1 LGDPHA
7 AVAAPTTASAPRRV
21 HPRLLM
27 SHGLPGAVFCT
38 PPRRWLGRRVDEDN
52 DQQEGGEIRSA
63 VAPAEAAGDRVDAW
77 LAKLWPDLSRSR
89 VQGLIGAGK
98 LTADGAPVT
107 HAKDKPRVGARY
119 DLTLPPPEP
128 AAPLPEHLP
137 LTIAYEDEHLIV
149 VDKAS
154 GMAMHPAPGSMRGTL
169 VNALL
174 AHCGDSLSGIGGV
187 ARPGIVHRID
197 KDTTG
202 LVVVAKHDAAH
213 TGLAALFAKHDLERV
228 YYAVTRGAPLERA
241 ARIENRLIRSSEDRR
256 KYVVARNPDTEAGKV
271 AITDYWTIEAY
282 GQQAGA
288 SVGRP
293 AAALLECRLHTG
305 RTHQIRA
312 HMAHLGCPLIGDPL
326 YGKQRA
332 FKAEGPHAEEAAAAV
347 AAFPRQ
353 ALHAAVLGFK
363 HPISGRELR
372 FESPL
377 PQDLA
382 ALLDLLR
389 KL

>member
-1 LGDPHA
+1 VSDEREEISETRTA
-7 AVAAPTTASAPRRV
+7 IAPD
-21 HPRLLM
+21 
-27 SHGLPGAVFCT
+27 GA
-38 PPRRWLGRRVDEDN
+38 
-52 DQQEGGEIRSA
+52 GE
-63 VAPAEAAGDRVDAW
+63 RVDAW

-98 LTADGAPVT
+98 LSVDGALVT

-119 DLTLPPPEP
+119 ELTLPPPEP
-128 AAPLPEHLP
+128 AAPLPEKLP
-137 LTIAYEDEHLIV
+137 LNIAFEDEHLIV
-149 VDKAS
+149 IDKAS

-169 VNALL
+169 VNAVL
-174 AHCGDSLSGIGGV
+174 AHCGESLSGIGGV

-213 TGLAALFAKHDLERV
+213 TGLAKLFAKHTIERV
-228 YYAVTRGAPLERA
+228 YYAVTRGAPKDRA
-241 ARIENRLIRSSEDRR
+241 ARIENTLVRSGEDRR
-256 KYVVARNPDTEAGKV
+256 KYVVARNAETNAGKR
-271 AITDYWTIEAY
+271 AITDYWTIESF
-282 GQQAGA
+282 GQQSGA
-288 SVGRP
+288 SVGRA
-293 AAALLECRLHTG
+293 AAALIECRLHTG

-332 FKAEGPHAEEAAAAV
+332 FKAEGSHAEDAATAV

-363 HPISGRELR
+363 HPVTGAELR
-372 FESPL
+372 FESAL
-377 PQDLA
+377 PADFD
-382 ALLDLLR
+382 ALLVALR
-389 KL
+389 RL

>member
-1 LGDPHA
+1 
-7 AVAAPTTASAPRRV
+7 
-21 HPRLLM
+21 M
-27 SHGLPGAVFCT
+27 SEP
-38 PPRRWLGRRVDEDN
+38 DEDF
-52 DQQEGGEIRSA
+52 ETGEVREAI
-63 VAPAEAAGDRVDAW
+63 APADAGDRVDAW
-77 LAKLWPDLSRSR
+77 LGKLWPDLSRSR

-98 LTADGAPVT
+98 LSVDGTLVT
-107 HAKDKPRVGARY
+107 HAKDKPRIGARY
-119 DLTLPPPEP
+119 ELILPPPEP
-128 AAPLPEHLP
+128 AAPQPEAMP
-137 LTIAYEDEHLIV
+137 INVVFEDAHLII

-213 TGLAALFAKHDLERV
+213 QGLAKLFAKHDLDRV
-228 YYAVTRGAPLERA
+228 YYAVTRGAPNDRVGT
-241 ARIENRLIRSSEDRR
+241 IENRLARSNEDRR
-256 KYVVARNPDTEAGKV
+256 KYVVVRDPKSEAGKHAV
-271 AITDYWTIEAY
+271 TQYWTIESF
-282 GQQAGA
+282 GQQPDAA
-288 SVGRP
+288 IGRP

-312 HMAHLGCPLIGDPL
+312 HLTHLGCPLIGDPL

-332 FKAEGPHAEEAAAAV
+332 FRADGPHADEAAHAV

-353 ALHAAVLGFK
+353 ALHAAVLGFV
-363 HPISGRELR
+363 HPITGEELR
-372 FESPL
+372 FESEL
-377 PQDLA
+377 PADMADL
-382 ALLDLLR
+382 LTILR

>member
-1 LGDPHA
+1 MSGEDEESEDGE
-7 AVAAPTTASAPRRV
+7 VRV
-21 HPRLLM
+21 
-27 SHGLPGAVFCT
+27 
-38 PPRRWLGRRVDEDN
+38 
-52 DQQEGGEIRSA
+52 A
-63 VAPAEAAGDRVDAW
+63 VAPAEGAGERVDAW

-98 LTADGAPVT
+98 LRVDGVPVA
-107 HAKDKPRVGARY
+107 HAKDKPRPRARY
-119 DLTLPPPEP
+119 ELTLPPPAP
-128 AAPLPEHLP
+128 AAPQPEKLP
-137 LTIAYEDEHLIV
+137 LNIVFEDEHLIV

-187 ARPGIVHRID
+187 ARPGVVHRID

-213 TGLAALFAKHDLERV
+213 AGLAKLFAKHDLERV
-228 YYAVTRGAPLERA
+228 YYAVTRGAPKERS
-241 ARIENRLIRSSEDRR
+241 ARIENRLVRSSEDRR
-256 KYVVARNPDTEAGKV
+256 KYVVARNPDTEAGKA
-271 AITDYWTIEAY
+271 AITDYWTVESY
-282 GQQAGA
+282 GQQSGAAAGRA
-288 SVGRP
+288 

-312 HMAHLGCPLIGDPL
+312 HLAHLSCPLVGDPL

-347 AAFPRQ
+347 GAFPRQ

-363 HPISGRELR
+363 HPVTGEELR
-372 FESPL
+372 FESAL
-377 PQDLA
+377 PDDIG
-382 ALLDLLR
+382 ALLAVLR
-389 KL
+389 RL

>member
-1 LGDPHA
+1 
-7 AVAAPTTASAPRRV
+7 
-21 HPRLLM
+21 M
-27 SHGLPGAVFCT
+27 E
-38 PPRRWLGRRVDEDN
+38 DEVE
-52 DQQEGGEIRSA
+52 QETDGGEVRAA
-63 VAPAEAAGDRVDAW
+63 VAPADAGDRVDAW
-77 LAKLWPDLSRSR
+77 LGKLWPDLSRSR

-98 LTADGAPVT
+98 LTVDGAPVT
-107 HAKDKPRVGARY
+107 HAKDKPRTGARY
-119 DLTLPPPEP
+119 ELLLPPPEP
-128 AAPLPEHLP
+128 AAPQPEVLP
-137 LTIAYEDEHLIV
+137 LNIVYEDEHLVV
-149 VDKAS
+149 VDKAM

-213 TGLAALFAKHDLERV
+213 TRLAKLFAKHDLERV
-228 YYAVTRGAPLERA
+228 YYAVTRGAPKDRA
-241 ARIENRLIRSSEDRR
+241 ARIENKLVRSGEDRR
-256 KYVVARNPDTEAGKV
+256 KYVVARNPETEAGKL
-271 AITDYWTIEAY
+271 ATTDYWTVESY
-282 GQQAGA
+282 GQQSGTAI
-288 SVGRP
+288 GRA

-312 HMAHLGCPLIGDPL
+312 HLTHLGCPLIGDPL
-326 YGKQRA
+326 YGKKRA
-332 FKAEGPHAEEAAAAV
+332 FKAEGPHADEAAAAV

-363 HPISGRELR
+363 HPITGDELR
-372 FESPL
+372 FESEL
-377 PQDLA
+377 PADMT
-382 ALLDLLR
+382 ALIEILK

>member
-1 LGDPHA
+1 MTNDEEDIE
-7 AVAAPTTASAPRRV
+7 AP
-21 HPRLLM
+21 
-27 SHGLPGAVFCT
+27 
-38 PPRRWLGRRVDEDN
+38 D
-52 DQQEGGEIRSA
+52 GGEVRRA
-63 VAPAEAAGDRVDAW
+63 VAPEGAGERVDVW
-77 LAKLWPDLSRSR
+77 LAQLWPDLSRSR
-89 VQGLIGAGK
+89 IQGLIGAGK
-98 LTADGAPVT
+98 LSVDGAPVT
-107 HAKDKPRVGARY
+107 HAKDKPRAGATY
-119 DLTLPPPEP
+119 ALVLPPPEP
-128 AAPLPEHLP
+128 AAPQPEVLP
-137 LTIAYEDEHLIV
+137 LNIVFEDAHLVV
-149 VDKAS
+149 VDKAM

-213 TGLAALFAKHDLERV
+213 QGLAKLFAKHDIDRV
-228 YYAVTRGAPLERA
+228 YYAVTRGAPKERTA
-241 ARIENRLIRSSEDRR
+241 TIENRLVRSTEDRR
-256 KYVVARNPDTEAGKV
+256 KYVVARDPDTEAGKI
-271 AITDYWTIEAY
+271 AITQYWTIESY

-288 SVGRP
+288 SAGRP

-312 HMAHLGCPLIGDPL
+312 HLTHLGCPLVGDPM

-353 ALHAAVLGFK
+353 ALHAAVLGFV
-363 HPISGRELR
+363 HPITGDEMRFTSEL
-372 FESPL
+372 PADM
-377 PQDLA
+377 Q
-382 ALLDLLR
+382 ALVSVLR
-389 KL
+389 TL

>member
-1 LGDPHA
+1 
-7 AVAAPTTASAPRRV
+7 
-21 HPRLLM
+21 M
-27 SHGLPGAVFCT
+27 SLD
-38 PPRRWLGRRVDEDN
+38 DEDN
-52 DQQEGGEIRSA
+52 QGGETRIA
-63 VAPAEAAGDRVDAW
+63 VAPAEGAGERVDAW

-98 LTADGAPVT
+98 LSVDGAPVT
-107 HAKDKPRVGARY
+107 YAKDKPKPGARY
-119 DLTLPPPEP
+119 ELVLPPPEP
-128 AAPLPEHLP
+128 AAPQPESIP
-137 LTIAYEDEHLIV
+137 LNIAYEDEHLIV
-149 VDKAS
+149 VDKAA

-213 TGLAALFAKHDLERV
+213 TGLAKLFAKHDLERV
-228 YYAVTRGAPLERA
+228 YYAVTRGAPKERT
-241 ARIENRLIRSSEDRR
+241 ARIENRLVRSNEDRR
-256 KYVVARNPDTEAGKV
+256 KYVVARDPETSAGKT
-271 AITDYWTIEAY
+271 AITQYWTIESY

-288 SVGRP
+288 SAGRP
-293 AAALLECRLHTG
+293 AAALIECRLHTG

-312 HMAHLGCPLIGDPL
+312 HLAHLGAPLIGDPL

-332 FKAEGPHAEEAAAAV
+332 FKAEGPHAEEAEAAV
-347 AAFPRQ
+347 RAFPRQ
-353 ALHAAVLGFK
+353 ALHAAVLGFV
-363 HPISGRELR
+363 HPVTSEQLR

-377 PQDLA
+377 PDDMA
-382 ALLDLLR
+382 ALLATLR
-389 KL
+389 AL

>member
-1 LGDPHA
+1 
-7 AVAAPTTASAPRRV
+7 
-21 HPRLLM
+21 M
-27 SHGLPGAVFCT
+27 S
-38 PPRRWLGRRVDEDN
+38 RNEDN
-52 DQQEGGEIRSA
+52 AGDGETRSA
-63 VAPAEAAGDRVDAW
+63 VAPEGAGERVDAW

-98 LTADGAPVT
+98 LSADGAPVT
-107 HAKDKPRVGARY
+107 QAKEKPRVGARY
-119 DLTLPPPEP
+119 ELVLPPPEP
-128 AAPLPEHLP
+128 AAPLPEKLP
-137 LTIAYEDEHLIV
+137 LAVVFEDAHLIV
-149 VDKAS
+149 IDKAS
-154 GMAMHPAPGSMRGTL
+154 GMAMHPAPGSMRGTV

-187 ARPGIVHRID
+187 SRPGIVHRID
-197 KDTTG
+197 KDKTG

-228 YYAVTRGAPLERA
+228 YYAVTRGAPKERS
-241 ARIENRLIRSSEDRR
+241 ARIENVLVRSSEDRR
-256 KYVVARNPDTEAGKV
+256 NYVVARNPDTSAGKK
-271 AITDYWTIEAY
+271 AITNYWTVESF

-312 HMAHLGCPLIGDPL
+312 HLTHLGAPLIGDPL

-353 ALHAAVLGFK
+353 ALHAAILGFK
-363 HPISGRELR
+363 HPVSGEDLR
-372 FESPL
+372 FESAL
-377 PQDLA
+377 PKDLA
-382 ALLDLLR
+382 DLLTILR

>member
-1 LGDPHA
+1 
-7 AVAAPTTASAPRRV
+7 
-21 HPRLLM
+21 M
-27 SHGLPGAVFCT
+27 SHDE
-38 PPRRWLGRRVDEDN
+38 VDIG
-52 DQQEGGEIRSA
+52 GGETRTAI
-63 VAPAEAAGDRVDAW
+63 APEGAGDRVDTW

-98 LTADGAPVT
+98 LSVDGAPVT
-107 HAKDKPRVGARY
+107 HAKDKPRAGASY
-119 DLTLPPPEP
+119 ALILPPPEP
-128 AAPLPEHLP
+128 AAPLPEKLP
-137 LTIAYEDEHLIV
+137 LTIVYEDADLIV
-149 VDKAS
+149 VDKAM

-213 TGLAALFAKHDLERV
+213 AGLAKLFAKHDLERV
-228 YYAVTRGAPLERA
+228 YYAVTRGAPKDRA
-241 ARIENRLIRSSEDRR
+241 ARIENRLVRSGEDRR
-256 KYVVARNPDTEAGKV
+256 KYVVARNPETEAGKN
-271 AITDYWTIEAY
+271 AITDYWTVESY

-288 SVGRP
+288 SVGRA

-312 HMAHLGCPLIGDPL
+312 HLTNMGCPLVGDQL

-332 FKAEGPHAEEAAAAV
+332 FKAEGPHADEAAAAV

-363 HPISGRELR
+363 HPVTSEELR

-377 PQDLA
+377 PADMA
-382 ALLDLLR
+382 ALLAVLR

>member
-1 LGDPHA
+1 
-7 AVAAPTTASAPRRV
+7 VE
-21 HPRLLM
+21 
-27 SHGLPGAVFCT
+27 
-38 PPRRWLGRRVDEDN
+38 DEIEQD
-52 DQQEGGEIRSA
+52 DGGEVRSA
-63 VAPAEAAGDRVDAW
+63 VAPVDAGERVDAW
-77 LAKLWPDLSRSR
+77 LAKLWPDISRSR

-98 LTADGAPVT
+98 LSVDGAPVT
-107 HAKDKPRVGARY
+107 HAKDKPRTGATY
-119 DLTLPPPEP
+119 ELKLPPPEP
-128 AAPLPEHLP
+128 AAPLPEAIP
-137 LTIAYEDEHLIV
+137 LTVVFEDEHLIV
-149 VDKAS
+149 VDKAM

-213 TGLAALFAKHDLERV
+213 TGLAKLFAKHDLERV
-228 YYAVTRGAPLERA
+228 YYAVTRGAPKERS
-241 ARIENRLIRSSEDRR
+241 ARIENKLVRSSEDRR
-256 KYVVARNPDTEAGKV
+256 KYVVARNPETEAGKL
-271 AITDYWTIEAY
+271 AITDYWTVESY
-282 GQQAGA
+282 GQQSGA
-288 SVGRP
+288 SVGR
-293 AAALLECRLHTG
+293 AAAAFLECRLHTG

-312 HMAHLGCPLIGDPL
+312 HLTHLGCPLIGDPL

-363 HPISGRELR
+363 HPITGAELR
-372 FESPL
+372 FESEL
-377 PQDLA
+377 PDDMT
-382 ALLDLLR
+382 ALIEILKQL
-389 KL
+389 

>member
-1 LGDPHA
+1 
-7 AVAAPTTASAPRRV
+7 
-21 HPRLLM
+21 M
-27 SHGLPGAVFCT
+27 E
-38 PPRRWLGRRVDEDN
+38 DENEYEPD
-52 DQQEGGEIRSA
+52 GEIRTA
-63 VAPAEAAGDRVDAW
+63 LAPPDAGDRVDSW
-77 LAKLWPDLSRSR
+77 LAKLWPDISRSR

-98 LTADGAPVT
+98 LTVDGAPVT
-107 HAKDKPRVGARY
+107 HAKDKPRPGATY
-119 DLTLPPPEP
+119 ALSLPPPEP
-128 AAPLPEHLP
+128 AAPLPEIIP
-137 LTIAYEDEHLIV
+137 LNVVFEDEHLIV

-154 GMAMHPAPGSMRGTL
+154 GMAMHPAPGSMRGTM

-213 TGLAALFAKHDLERV
+213 TGLAKLFAKHDLERV
-228 YYAVTRGAPLERA
+228 YYAVTRGAPKDRS
-241 ARIENRLIRSSEDRR
+241 ARIENRLVRSSEDRR
-256 KYVVARNPDTEAGKV
+256 KYVVARNPESEAGKN
-271 AITDYWTIEAY
+271 AITDYWTVESF
-282 GQQAGA
+282 GQQSGA
-288 SVGRP
+288 SVGRA

-312 HMAHLGCPLIGDPL
+312 HLTHLGCPLIGDPL

-332 FKAEGPHAEEAAAAV
+332 FKAEGPHADEAAAAV

-363 HPISGRELR
+363 HPITGVELR
-372 FESPL
+372 FESEL
-377 PQDLA
+377 PDDMN
-382 ALLDLLR
+382 ALLEILR
-389 KL
+389 RL

>member
-1 LGDPHA
+1 
-7 AVAAPTTASAPRRV
+7 
-21 HPRLLM
+21 M
-27 SHGLPGAVFCT
+27 
-38 PPRRWLGRRVDEDN
+38 DN
-52 DQQEGGEIRSA
+52 DSETGETRVA
-63 VAPAEAAGDRVDAW
+63 VAPAEGAGDRVDAW
-77 LAKLWPDLSRSR
+77 LGKLWPDLSRSR

-98 LTADGAPVT
+98 LSADGAPVT
-107 HAKDKPRVGARY
+107 HAKDKPRPGARY
-119 DLTLPPPEP
+119 ELILPPPEP
-128 AAPLPEHLP
+128 AAPQPETIP
-137 LTIAYEDEHLIV
+137 LNIAYEDEHLVV

-213 TGLAALFAKHDLERV
+213 AGLAKLFAKHNLERV
-228 YYAVTRGAPLERA
+228 YYAVTRGAPKERS
-241 ARIENRLIRSSEDRR
+241 ARIENRLVRSSEDRR
-256 KYVVARNPDTEAGKV
+256 KYVVARDPNTEAGKN
-271 AITDYWTIEAY
+271 AITDYWTVESY

-288 SVGRP
+288 SAGRA

-312 HMAHLGCPLIGDPL
+312 HLTHLGAPLIGDPL

-332 FKAEGPHAEEAAAAV
+332 FKADGPHADAAAAAV

-363 HPISGRELR
+363 HPITGEELR
-372 FESPL
+372 FESDL
-377 PQDLA
+377 PDDIA
-382 ALLDLLR
+382 ALLTVLR
-389 KL
+389 AL

>member
-1 LGDPHA
+1 
-7 AVAAPTTASAPRRV
+7 
-21 HPRLLM
+21 M
-27 SHGLPGAVFCT
+27 E
-38 PPRRWLGRRVDEDN
+38 DEI
-52 DQQEGGEIRSA
+52 DQDDGGELRTAI
-63 VAPAEAAGDRVDAW
+63 APQDAGERVDAW
-77 LAKLWPDLSRSR
+77 LAKLWPDISRSR

-98 LTADGAPVT
+98 LSVDGAPVT
-107 HAKDKPRVGARY
+107 HAKDKPRAGATY
-119 DLTLPPPEP
+119 ELKLPAPEP
-128 AAPLPEHLP
+128 AAPLPEAIP
-137 LTIAYEDEHLIV
+137 LTVVFEDEDLIV
-149 VDKAS
+149 IDKAM

-213 TGLAALFAKHDLERV
+213 TGLAKLFAKHDLERV
-228 YYAVTRGAPLERA
+228 YYAITRGAPRDRSS
-241 ARIENRLIRSSEDRR
+241 RIENKLVRSSEDRR
-256 KYVVARNPDTEAGKV
+256 KYVVARNPETEAGKL
-271 AITDYWTIEAY
+271 AITDYWTVESY
-282 GQQAGA
+282 GQQSGA
-288 SVGRP
+288 SVGRA

-312 HMAHLGCPLIGDPL
+312 HLTHLGCPLIGDPL

-363 HPISGRELR
+363 HPITGAELR
-372 FESPL
+372 FESEL
-377 PQDLA
+377 PDDMT
-382 ALLDLLR
+382 ALIEILKQL
-389 KL
+389 

>member
-1 LGDPHA
+1 
-7 AVAAPTTASAPRRV
+7 
-21 HPRLLM
+21 M
-27 SHGLPGAVFCT
+27 SHEDQDSEEPGET
-38 PPRRWLGRRVDEDN
+38 RT
-52 DQQEGGEIRSA
+52 A
-63 VAPAEAAGDRVDAW
+63 VAPDGAGDRVDVW
-77 LAKLWPDLSRSR
+77 LAQLWPDLSRSR

-98 LTADGAPVT
+98 LSVDGAPVT
-107 HAKDKPRVGARY
+107 HAKDKPRAGARY
-119 DLTLPPPEP
+119 ALILPPPEP
-128 AAPLPEHLP
+128 AAPQPETLPI
-137 LTIAYEDEHLIV
+137 TVVYEDADLIV
-149 VDKAS
+149 IDKAS

-202 LVVVAKHDAAH
+202 LVVVAKHDRAH
-213 TGLAALFAKHDLERV
+213 QGLAKLFAKHNLERV
-228 YYAVTRGAPLERA
+228 YYAVTRGAPKERA
-241 ARIENRLIRSSEDRR
+241 ARIENRLVRSGEDRR
-256 KYVVARNPDTEAGKV
+256 KYVVARDPNTEAGKN
-271 AITDYWTIEAY
+271 AITDYWTVESF

-288 SVGRP
+288 SAGRP

-312 HMAHLGCPLIGDPL
+312 HLTHLGAPLVGDPL

-332 FKAEGPHAEEAAAAV
+332 FKAEGQHTDEAATAV

-363 HPISGRELR
+363 HPVTGEEMR
-372 FESPL
+372 FESAL
-377 PQDLA
+377 PTDME
-382 ALLDLLR
+382 ALIGVLR